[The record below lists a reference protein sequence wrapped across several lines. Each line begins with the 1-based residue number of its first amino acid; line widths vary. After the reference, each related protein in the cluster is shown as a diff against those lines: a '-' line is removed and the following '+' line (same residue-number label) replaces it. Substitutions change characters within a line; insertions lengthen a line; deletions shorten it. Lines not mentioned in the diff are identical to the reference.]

1 MSVTNPGRTDTPVI
15 AVRRV
20 PSPRYRLEGSADHG
34 RAWMRGWRTGGGG
47 AVTVGAD
54 TQITDLTVDDHA
66 CLTFGEPEDLFD
78 LTAAFVRDGLACGL
92 KVVWISDSAP
102 QRATSELARR
112 GVAVESALAAGQLAA
127 AECEGRLLSGQEFGA
142 GRAMDW
148 LTSQMADCQREGFPG
163 LRVAVDMSW
172 ALRPVTGVEQ
182 LPDFEEGV
190 AAALAGST
198 ASVLCQYDRE
208 GFDPVTLATVSAFHT
223 RSVAAATYY
232 ADPMLRICRQYAP
245 PGIRLAGEI
254 DYQHAE
260 PLALALTEAIRFD
273 GDITVN
279 MTALAFI
286 DGSCARMI
294 VDAARGLAASR
305 TVALHCHPG
314 IEATFVLLGA
324 GDMAGVSLVSG

>member
-1 MSVTNPGRTDTPVI
+1 
-15 AVRRV
+15 
-20 PSPRYRLEGSADHG
+20 
-34 RAWMRGWRTGGGG
+34 
-47 AVTVGAD
+47 VTVGAD
-54 TQITDLTVDDHA
+54 AQITDLTVDDHA
-66 CLTFGEPEDLFD
+66 CLTFGESEELFD

-92 KVVWISDSAP
+92 KVVWVSDSAP
-102 QRATSELARR
+102 QQATSELARR

-127 AECEGRLLSGQEFGA
+127 TECEGRLLSGQEFDA
-142 GRAMDW
+142 DRAVDW

-198 ASVLCQYDRE
+198 VSVLCQYDRE

-232 ADPMLRICRQYAP
+232 ADAMLRICRQYAP

-254 DYQHAE
+254 DYRHAE
-260 PLALALTEAIRFD
+260 PLALALTEAIRIE

-294 VDAARGLAASR
+294 MDAARGLAASR
-305 TVALHCHPG
+305 TMALHCHPG

-324 GDMAGVSLVSG
+324 GEMPGVSLVSG